1 MKIPLCY
8 KLRVHLHVKKTSLQI
23 KLAPYSHLSYLW
35 KLFPPKSRVLPLLF
49 FRAHSCLQLAFYL
62 GMRAGMLVLPSGTN
76 KSLFIV
82 ADIKMAEINCE
93 VNTPQY
99 HLARILIQNIL

>member
-1 MKIPLCY
+1 
-8 KLRVHLHVKKTSLQI
+8 
-23 KLAPYSHLSYLW
+23 
-35 KLFPPKSRVLPLLF
+35 
-49 FRAHSCLQLAFYL
+49 
-62 GMRAGMLVLPSGTN
+62 MLVLPSGTN